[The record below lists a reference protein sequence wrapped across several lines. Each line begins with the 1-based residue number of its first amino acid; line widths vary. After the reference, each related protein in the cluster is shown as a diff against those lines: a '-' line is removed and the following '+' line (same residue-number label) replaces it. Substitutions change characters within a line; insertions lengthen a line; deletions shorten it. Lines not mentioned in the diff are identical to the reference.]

1 MNHII
6 GLIAMIFGFIGF
18 AIDHIDAAH
27 LCFGF
32 AFLLWCAVAID
43 AYLDYRKRER
53 ATEQVNQL
61 FEYTMPQ
68 EIKEK
73 FTKEFISDFLNEL
86 VIIFDDKPINYID
99 EAFAFT
105 GTVGWDMAFMIACK
119 KHELSE
125 VVEYYHELEWYES
138 DMFDDELVSLMM
150 ECGFIKKWEE

>member
-6 GLIAMIFGFIGF
+6 GLMAMIFGFISF

-43 AYLDYRKRER
+43 AYVDYRKKKK
-53 ATEQVNQL
+53 ATEQINNA
-61 FEYTMPQ
+61 FEYTIPQ

-73 FTKEFISDFLNEL
+73 FTKEFIADFLNEL

-99 EAFAFT
+99 ETFAFT

-119 KHELSE
+119 KHGSSE
-125 VVEYYHELEWYES
+125 VIEYYHDLEWYES
-138 DMFDDELVSLMM
+138 DMFDDELISLMLDYGLI
-150 ECGFIKKWEE
+150 EKQE